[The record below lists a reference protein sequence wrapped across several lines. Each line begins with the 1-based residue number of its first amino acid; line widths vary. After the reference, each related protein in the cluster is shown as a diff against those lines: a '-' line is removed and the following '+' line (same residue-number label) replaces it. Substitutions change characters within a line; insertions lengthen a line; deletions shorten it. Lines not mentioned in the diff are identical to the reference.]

1 MALLATVLLATVL
14 GAKPGHAQPRVEPLS
29 WHQEQLLKPKDIFR
43 ECNECPEMTVVPA
56 GSFDMGSPDDELNR
70 GRFEGPQH
78 TVTFARPFAAGKY
91 AVTFEQWDACVM
103 DRGCDGYMPKDEGW
117 GRGRRPVINVSWSD
131 ANAYVKW
138 LSDKTGKSY
147 RLLSEAEREYVT
159 RAGTVTPFWW
169 GAGISLK
176 QANYDGRFI
185 YGDSKSG
192 EFRRRTM
199 PAGSFQPNPWGF
211 YQVHGNVWELT
222 QDCWHESYAGAPS
235 DGSAWESGACRH
247 RIIRG
252 GAWATYPGDLRSA
265 DRGRAAVDFRS
276 SAQGFRVARTLAP

>member
-103 DRGCDGYMPKDEGW
+103 YGGCDGYMPKDEGW

-185 YGDSKSG
+185 YGDSRSG

-199 PAGSFQPNPWGF
+199 PADSFQPNPWGL

-247 RIIRG
+247 RMIRG

-265 DRGRAAVDFRS
+265 DRGRVAVDFRN
-276 SAQGFRVARTLAP
+276 SAQGFRVGRRLAP